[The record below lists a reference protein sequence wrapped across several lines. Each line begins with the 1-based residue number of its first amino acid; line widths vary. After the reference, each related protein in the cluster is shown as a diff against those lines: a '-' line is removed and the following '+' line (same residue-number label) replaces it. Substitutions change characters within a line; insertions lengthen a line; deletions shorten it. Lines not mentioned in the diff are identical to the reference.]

1 MPLFWIIVL
10 ALGGTAV
17 VYTFAKSPTK
27 GPKVSPSG
35 KPWPGGIVTADEE
48 RAIQIALSRENDPA
62 KLRAFAAVLER
73 YDPGGAGVLRTK
85 GHQIELTQM
94 GILNPF
100 NPTQTGPLGSGVQ
113 R

>member
-10 ALGGTAV
+10 ALSGTAV
-17 VYTFAKSPTK
+17 IYTFAKASPTT

-48 RAIQIALSRENDPA
+48 RAVQIALTRENDPA
-62 KLRAFAAVLER
+62 KLRAFAAALER
-73 YDPGGAGVLRTK
+73 YDPGGARVLTLK
-85 GHQIELTQM
+85 AHQIDLVQL
-94 GILNPF
+94 GILAPF
-100 NPTQTGPLGSGVQ
+100 NPTQIKPQGIL